1 VVFGSKSEMSVRIRR
16 VYEPPEETDGL
27 RVLVDR
33 LWPRGLKKNSA
44 RIDLWLRDLAPSTTL
59 RKWFGHDPGKWAEF
73 QRRYFAE
80 LDGCKEDIETL
91 LTHARS
97 GTVTLL
103 FAAQEPHYNNA
114 VALQRYLASR
124 LAKPP

>member
-1 VVFGSKSEMSVRIRR
+1 MSVRIRR
-16 VYEPPEETDGL
+16 VYDPPEEADGL

-33 LWPRGLKKNSA
+33 LWPRGLKKESA
-44 RIDLWLRDLAPSTTL
+44 RIDLWFRELAPSTPL
-59 RKWFGHDPGKWAEF
+59 RKWFGHEPAKWVEF

-80 LDGCKEDIETL
+80 LDARKPETIETL

-103 FAAQEPHYNNA
+103 FAARELEHNNA
-114 VALQRYLASR
+114 VALQRYLETR
-124 LAKPP
+124 LTKPP